1 MKEYKLAIF
10 DMDGTILNTIE
21 DLNNATNYALR
32 KNGLREITVEEECQI
47 VGNGLFNTAKR
58 STPEGTD
65 EATINAVFEDL
76 AAYYKEHNE
85 DCTRPYDGIVDVIKK
100 IKAAGIKTAVV
111 SNKVDYAVQI
121 LAKKYFPDCFDKA
134 MGETEGFALKPERDM
149 VDEIL
154 RCLDTDREDSVYIG
168 DSNVDLLTAQN
179 SEMDCIAVSWGFRG
193 REQLKEY
200 GAKTIIDRPEE
211 LLGFFIK

>member
-1 MKEYKLAIF
+1 
-10 DMDGTILNTIE
+10 
-21 DLNNATNYALR
+21 
-32 KNGLREITVEEECQI
+32 
-47 VGNGLFNTAKR
+47 
-58 STPEGTD
+58 
-65 EATINAVFEDL
+65 
-76 AAYYKEHNE
+76 
-85 DCTRPYDGIVDVIKK
+85 
-100 IKAAGIKTAVV
+100 
-111 SNKVDYAVQI
+111 
-121 LAKKYFPDCFDKA
+121 
-134 MGETEGFALKPERDM
+134 M

>member
-1 MKEYKLAIF
+1 
-10 DMDGTILNTIE
+10 
-21 DLNNATNYALR
+21 
-32 KNGLREITVEEECQI
+32 
-47 VGNGLFNTAKR
+47 
-58 STPEGTD
+58 
-65 EATINAVFEDL
+65 
-76 AAYYKEHNE
+76 
-85 DCTRPYDGIVDVIKK
+85 
-100 IKAAGIKTAVV
+100 
-111 SNKVDYAVQI
+111 
-121 LAKKYFPDCFDKA
+121 
-134 MGETEGFALKPERDM
+134 M

-154 RCLDTDREDSVYIG
+154 NRMDIKTEEAVYIG